1 MMLFFLLFLLELLL
15 SNLGQNN
22 LAPWLKEPPHKIN
35 FTPGTMKPVI
45 FLSQTQKRFPIKIRK
60 AIIVVNAIPYLIGQ
74 VRQDMN
80 QTFLN
85 PTFSQGDLH

>member
-1 MMLFFLLFLLELLL
+1 
-15 SNLGQNN
+15 
-22 LAPWLKEPPHKIN
+22 
-35 FTPGTMKPVI
+35 MKPVI

-85 PTFSQGDLH
+85 QTFSQGDLH